1 MEAVILILPLLLLGW
16 LFLTSS
22 RRQKQMRA
30 FASSL
35 NVGDKIIT
43 SSGLYGTIRHMD
55 DSSAWLEVAEGV
67 TIRVDRRAVAM
78 KQTDTTPSAVTG
90 TDASDQIA
98 DDQNGEGTSGNRA
111 AGQ

>member
-22 RRQKQMRA
+22 RRQKQARA
-30 FASSL
+30 FASAL
-35 NVGDKIIT
+35 NIGDKIVT
-43 SSGLYGTIRHMD
+43 SSGLFGTIRHMD

-67 TIRVDRRAVAM
+67 TIRVDRRAIAM
-78 KQTDTTPSAVTG
+78 KQAETPSAVTG

-98 DDQNGEGTSGNRA
+98 DDANGEGTSGNHA

>member
-22 RRQKQMRA
+22 RRQKQVRA
-30 FASSL
+30 FAAAL
-35 NVGDKIIT
+35 NVGDKIVT
-43 SSGLYGTIRHMD
+43 SSGMFGTIRHMD

-67 TIRVDRRAVAM
+67 TIRVDRRALAT
-78 KQTDTTPSAVTG
+78 KQTETPSAVTE
-90 TDASDQIA
+90 THTSETIA
-98 DDQNGEGTSGNRA
+98 DDSNGEGTFGNRA

>member
-22 RRQKQMRA
+22 RRQKQVRA
-30 FASSL
+30 FAAAL
-35 NVGDKIIT
+35 NVGDKIVT
-43 SSGLYGTIRHMD
+43 SSGMFGTIRHMD

-67 TIRVDRRAVAM
+67 TIRVDRRAVSM
-78 KQTDTTPSAVTG
+78 KQTDTPSAVTENRP
-90 TDASDQIA
+90 SDQVA
-98 DDQNGEGTSGNRA
+98 DDSNGEGTFGNRA

>member
-30 FASSL
+30 FASAL

-78 KQTDTTPSAVTG
+78 KQTETPSAVTR
-90 TDASDQIA
+90 TDASDEIA
-98 DDQNGEGTSGNRA
+98 DDSNGEGPFGNRA

>member
-22 RRQKQMRA
+22 RRQKQVRA
-30 FASSL
+30 FAAAL
-35 NVGDKIIT
+35 NVGDKIVT
-43 SSGLYGTIRHMD
+43 SSGMFGTIRHMD

-78 KQTDTTPSAVTG
+78 KQTETPSAVTEAH
-90 TDASDQIA
+90 TSEPIA
-98 DDQNGEGTSGNRA
+98 DDSNGEGPFGNRA
-111 AGQ
+111 AGL